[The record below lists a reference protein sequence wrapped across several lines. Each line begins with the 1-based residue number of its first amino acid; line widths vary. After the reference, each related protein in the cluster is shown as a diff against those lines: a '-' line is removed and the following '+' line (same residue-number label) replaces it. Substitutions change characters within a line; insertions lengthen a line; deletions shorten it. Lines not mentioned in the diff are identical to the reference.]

1 MDAMNEAQMTG
12 IAIGLGVLGALL
24 LIIFFK
30 ANIVL
35 CQPSELVVLAGRQRR
50 QPDGSKVGYRVIR
63 GGRGFK
69 WPLVESVA
77 RMPLT
82 TIPVEVQ
89 LPNAMSQGMIPLTV
103 EGRATVKLAGRA
115 EQGMD
120 AAIERFLGKGPDVVT
135 KTARQALEGAIRG
148 IVATMTP
155 EQANAQRLELAS
167 RAAERAQADLKR
179 LGVVLDFL
187 QIQEISDEQGY
198 LAAIGRQQNAVVQR
212 DAKIA
217 EARAEAEARQVA
229 AEQQRLGRG
238 AEIDAELQIVEQEN
252 GLAVKRADLEAGA
265 NQARERATVAG
276 DIARTEE
283 KVQLEERRIQ
293 LSEKKQEAET
303 LIPARA
309 ARKAEELKAQGA
321 AARILEDGKA
331 TAGAVELMR
340 AQWQEGESRDL
351 FLIRLMPE
359 LLDQVTRVVSENL
372 RIDKL
377 TILDGGSGEGL
388 PTYIKNLT
396 NSAVT
401 LLEQVK
407 NATGIDLAKLAE
419 SKGDDKRLPRQL

>member
-1 MDAMNEAQMTG
+1 MNEAQMTG

-24 LIIFFK
+24 LIIFLK

-35 CQPSELVVLAGRQRR
+35 CQPNELVVLAGRQRR
-50 QPDGSKVGYRVIR
+50 QPDGSRIGYRVIR

-77 RMPLT
+77 RLPLT
-82 TIPVEVQ
+82 TVPLEVQ

-103 EGRATVKLAGRA
+103 EGRATVKLAGRP
-115 EQGMD
+115 EDGMD
-120 AAIERFLGKGPDVVT
+120 AAIERFLGKGPDAVS

-155 EQANAQRLELAS
+155 EQANAERLDLARKASERAREDLQRL
-167 RAAERAQADLKR
+167 
-179 LGVVLDFL
+179 GIVLDFL

-198 LAAIGRQQNAVVQR
+198 LAAIGRRQNAAVQR
-212 DAKIA
+212 DARIA
-217 EARAEAEARQVA
+217 EATADAEARKVA

-238 AEIDAELQIVEQEN
+238 AEIGSELQIVEQEN

-265 NQARERATVAG
+265 NQARERAGVAG
-276 DIARTEE
+276 DIARTEQ
-283 KVQLEERRIQ
+283 KVVLEERRVQ
-293 LSEKKQEAET
+293 LSEKRQEAET

-309 ARKAEELKAQGA
+309 AREAEMLRAEGA
-321 AARILEDGKA
+321 AARILEDGRA
-331 TAGAVELMR
+331 TAAAVELMK
-340 AQWQEGESRDL
+340 AQWQKGENRDL

-377 TILDGGSGEGL
+377 TILDGGDGEGL
-388 PTYIKNLT
+388 PTYVKNLT
-396 NSAVT
+396 KSAVT

-407 NATGIDLAKLAE
+407 NATGVDLAKLAE
-419 SKGDDKRLPRQL
+419 SKREDDKGLPGQLG